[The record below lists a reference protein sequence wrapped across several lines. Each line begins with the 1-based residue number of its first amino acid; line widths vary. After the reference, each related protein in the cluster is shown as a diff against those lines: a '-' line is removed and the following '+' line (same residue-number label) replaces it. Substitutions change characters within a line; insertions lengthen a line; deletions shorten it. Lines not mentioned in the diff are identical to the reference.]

1 MTLKNGTYKIT
12 NNGYNALLKP
22 NASGAGSGLIIATDD
37 QSDVFKVSAAYLSS
51 GPSIDTCP

>member
-51 GPSIDTCP
+51 GPVD